1 MCKVIAIT
9 NQKGGIGKT
18 TTVHSLGTGLVAQG
32 KKVLL
37 IDLDPQANLTMC
49 CGLQEPDKL
58 DYTVLDVI
66 DAVVNDEPVN
76 EKVIVHTNFGV
87 DLIPSNIGLSGAEIS
102 IAGVMSREVIVRS
115 FIEEIRGSYDYILI
129 DTMPSLGIL
138 TVNALACA
146 DSVLI
151 PVQPAYLPAK
161 GLQQLLRT
169 VSMVRKRLN
178 PSLKIEG
185 ILFTLVDSR
194 TRNAR
199 DIMDQITQLYG
210 QKIPIFVSRIPVSVR
225 ASEMPQSSMNIF
237 DYDPEGK
244 VAMAYGA
251 FTKEVMENGSK

>member
-178 PSLKIEG
+178 PSLKIES
-185 ILFTLVDSR
+185 FCSR
-194 TRNAR
+194 WWTPERGTPGTSWTRSRNCTGRRSRSSCPESRCRSEQAR
-199 DIMDQITQLYG
+199 CRS
-210 QKIPIFVSRIPVSVR
+210 PR
-225 ASEMPQSSMNIF
+225 
-237 DYDPEGK
+237 
-244 VAMAYGA
+244 
-251 FTKEVMENGSK
+251 